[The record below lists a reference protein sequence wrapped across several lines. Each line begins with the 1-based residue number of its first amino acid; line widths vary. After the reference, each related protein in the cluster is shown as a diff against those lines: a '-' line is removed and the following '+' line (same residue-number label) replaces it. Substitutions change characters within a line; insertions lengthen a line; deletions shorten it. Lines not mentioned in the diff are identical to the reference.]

1 MANNPTFLRIGICYG
16 MCAAVLICSSA
27 GFSLASSGSDTD
39 RRFDALERDNAVIRA
54 DHYEIM
60 QQVATDTRAL
70 ADLTD
75 LVNKHHKSQEDY
87 PALLATLDVKL
98 TWLLRGI
105 GAVILGGAGWMWN
118 RVRYANRVAEEL
130 RDHAKRVVEY
140 QEIRNKSESVNHQSV
155 ISELESARAE
165 ANAAYAESNTVNQ
178 KIASIGMEMKDH
190 GPAKGVK

>member
-1 MANNPTFLRIGICYG
+1 
-16 MCAAVLICSSA
+16 MCAAVLLFSSV
-27 GFSLASSGSDTD
+27 GFPLAFASSDTD

-60 QQVATDTRAL
+60 QQVAADTKAL

-75 LVNKHHKSQEDY
+75 LVNKHHASQADY

-140 QEIRNKSESVNHQSV
+140 QDIRNKSESVNHQSV
-155 ISELESARAE
+155 ISELEFARAE
-165 ANAAYAESNTVNQ
+165 AHAAYIESNTVNQ

-190 GPAKGVK
+190 EPAKGVE

>member
-1 MANNPTFLRIGICYG
+1 
-16 MCAAVLICSSA
+16 
-27 GFSLASSGSDTD
+27 
-39 RRFDALERDNAVIRA
+39 
-54 DHYEIM
+54 
-60 QQVATDTRAL
+60 
-70 ADLTD
+70 
-75 LVNKHHKSQEDY
+75 
-87 PALLATLDVKL
+87 
-98 TWLLRGI
+98 
-105 GAVILGGAGWMWN
+105 
-118 RVRYANRVAEEL
+118 VAEEL